1 MTEMGEEKGGGGVRV
16 GERGTE
22 EGEAISE
29 NKRVFK
35 SKG

>member
-1 MTEMGEEKGGGGVRV
+1 MTERGGEGGGEMGE
-16 GERGTE
+16 GTE